1 LGIGFSY
8 ISYTDFSAGGLHY
21 SHNGTSEDKELL
33 NISVWDGEDAS
44 VANLEFNIIDE
55 VILGLTLSPDTVT
68 VNATDG
74 YTISTDLFNVEYDGT
89 SDESDF
95 IFDISFQDNSPYQL
109 LVDGT
114 EASVFTFDQLNS
126 DDVVIRA
133 ATALLQA
140 ESHFIEFNASNGE
153 ANYTLSLERGYSL
166 NYEEYLQDGVS
177 EIERGEQITLTE
189 DHIVVND
196 PETRNENLLIGYR
209 INELAGGEIV
219 IDDGVNTNVFANYL
233 YFSYSDLVQGRVHYL
248 HGGSNGETDSVRFIV
263 SDFSG
268 ADFSDLSI
276 EILDRPV
283 DLPPKIEYD
292 SNLSRVQ
299 ENVRGSEIG
308 VIGTLI
314 VDDIKNGSKPNVTI
328 NDSRFQLD
336 YIESKIEEKHVYALS
351 LKDTSSLNYEKEGL
365 GINNRINLSI
375 TIEDG
380 LTKTSQNVRLFVGDQ
395 NDAPVMVHDLGKIS
409 LQENSDVETIGI
421 IRVFDEDA
429 DETPELTIEDNAYF
443 HIEYDNQND
452 AGEQVYRLI
461 QSEPINYEDTNL
473 AENKII
479 SLSIATKDSVTSVRD
494 DINILVEDVNETPE
508 LSVLTIND
516 DIKENSPGV
525 VIGSIQISDEDAN
538 EDMSVKVDDDRF
550 ELLPTQG
557 GNDNEFNYTLVLK
570 DETALDY
577 ELDADK
583 ESGTMSVSVGAIDS
597 AENVVSQAISF
608 QLLDVTEDDDSP
620 IDSTTD
626 SLGLAEVDTQT
637 GLDQTTT
644 PFPSVSEV
652 DTSDSENDV
661 VLVTEVLGKTDT
673 VSISTDD
680 SDDETDAESVTDSV
694 SGNDANSVRDS
705 DSPTSVLSG
714 SEPIL
719 GEASGVSANTLASS
733 AASNQR
739 YTGADYEELEGVYG
753 ADVDLHKLI
762 KPVASFGKLE
772 LANTQNNVDFQ
783 DGTLPLVQ
791 LIQGMDIQALQRDF
805 VYSTAGFKAQSELL
819 TNAIE
824 EQAINENERFSGTR
838 AVIGTTTGLSTG
850 ISVGYLLWLVRG
862 GTLMGS
868 VLSTLPAWRF
878 VDPFFSP
885 LCEFFCSVSRLLL
898 LIQCH

>member
-1 LGIGFSY
+1 
-8 ISYTDFSAGGLHY
+8 
-21 SHNGTSEDKELL
+21 
-33 NISVWDGEDAS
+33 
-44 VANLEFNIIDE
+44 
-55 VILGLTLSPDTVT
+55 
-68 VNATDG
+68 
-74 YTISTDLFNVEYDGT
+74 
-89 SDESDF
+89 
-95 IFDISFQDNSPYQL
+95 
-109 LVDGT
+109 
-114 EASVFTFDQLNS
+114 
-126 DDVVIRA
+126 
-133 ATALLQA
+133 
-140 ESHFIEFNASNGE
+140 
-153 ANYTLSLERGYSL
+153 
-166 NYEEYLQDGVS
+166 
-177 EIERGEQITLTE
+177 
-189 DHIVVND
+189 
-196 PETRNENLLIGYR
+196 LIGYR
-209 INELAGGEIV
+209 INELVGGEIV

-263 SDFSG
+263 SDFTR

-276 EILDRPV
+276 EIVDRPV
-283 DLPPKIEYD
+283 ALPPKIEYD

-380 LTKTSQNVRLFVGDQ
+380 LTKTSQNVRL
-395 NDAPVMVHDLGKIS
+395 
-409 LQENSDVETIGI
+409 
-421 IRVFDEDA
+421 
-429 DETPELTIEDNAYF
+429 
-443 HIEYDNQND
+443 YDNQND

-557 GNDNEFNYTLVLK
+557 GNDNKFNYTLVLK
-570 DETALDY
+570 EETALDY

-626 SLGLAEVDTQT
+626 SNIPTLGLAEVDTQT

-680 SDDETDAESVTDSV
+680 NDDETDAESVTDSV

-705 DSPTSVLSG
+705 DSPSSVLSG

-878 VDPFFSP
+878 VDPLPVLSAIADD
-885 LCEFFCSVSRLLL
+885 LDSDEESLASMVDK
-898 LIQCH
+898 